1 MPLYSKLS
9 IDGVVGDIYD
19 EAALHSVDFPE
30 TLSEALLT
38 PTIKNVILNLV
49 YPVGRCIITS
59 NPANPSTYIG
69 GTWQKIEGK
78 FIIGASAAYPVGT
91 TGGYTDAVIPEH
103 GHAGSTISINDAG
116 AHTHSV
122 SGTAAGS
129 GAHYHGIGSGRSFVT
144 HNSAGWATIS
154 EKSANLP
161 GSDYYVP
168 SIKKNDNWYGTL
180 RTDTFAAHT
189 HSVSGTAASAGTHN
203 HTGSVNVKATG
214 TSVTGRNIPP
224 YFALYI
230 WLRTA

>member
-19 EAALHSVDFPE
+19 EAAFHSVDFPE
-30 TLSEALLT
+30 ALSEALLT

-103 GHAGSTISINDAG
+103 CHDGSTISINSGG
-116 AHTHSV
+116 AHTHPV
-122 SGTAAGS
+122 SGTAAAN
-129 GAHYHGIGSGRSFVT
+129 GAHKHNVGSGRSMVT
-144 HNSAGWATIS
+144 HNNASQYTIS

-161 GSDYYVP
+161 GSDYHIPV
-168 SIKKNDNWYGTL
+168 IKKGDNWYGEPNTN
-180 RTDTFAAHT
+180 TQAAHA
-189 HSVSGTAASAGTHN
+189 HSVSGTAASAGSHT
-203 HTGSVNVKATG
+203 HTGSVTVKSTG